1 MFYSKDKSVEAND
14 SPVDMIEIIEE
25 LRDELYAYENDVL
38 PMWAYTKKQWNRMEL
53 HRRWL
58 ENKIRKL
65 EDSVSYNSTNSNKD
79 MPWI

>member
-1 MFYSKDKSVEAND
+1 MFYNKNKAIEANS

-25 LRDELYAYENDVL
+25 LREELDAYEQDVL
-38 PMWAYTKKQWNRMEL
+38 PVWAYTKNQWNRMEL

-79 MPWI
+79 V